1 MEQVSYKVARLR
13 RTLLIIILATIPC
26 YLLGIF
32 VLWVADQSKNAKTPT
47 PTVNAIYITATPQP
61 TETALPPTKY
71 PTRTATTAPTIT
83 LTPTETL
90 EPTIAP
96 TEAPTEIPTE
106 IPTVLPVETTPP
118 VEPTVP

>member
-32 VLWVADQSKNAKTPT
+32 VLWVADQSKKADTPT
-47 PTVNAIYITATPQP
+47 PTVNAIFITAPPPP
-61 TETALPPTKY
+61 TETSLPPTKY
-71 PTRTATTAPTIT
+71 PTRTATVTPTIT

-90 EPTIAP
+90 PPTIAP
-96 TEAPTEIPTE
+96 TEIPTDIPTDIPT
-106 IPTVLPVETTPP
+106 IPTVE
-118 VEPTVP
+118 TVPATEPPAP